1 MYKRDVIVPSKYIR
15 REKMNKRIKTFQYLD
30 LGEHESIEMIAKPN
44 SIEVVWEYPNEIS
57 TTTTDWTNIVSRNNE
72 SEMFMDSAYFHE
84 DGYITIKRFGGTRDT
99 YSIRQKPTQYTIYS
113 IVHKD
118 DILHFEDEDGNRIDF
133 DWKVFAQVKNTTRV
147 ASYTEKKVA

>member
-1 MYKRDVIVPSKYIR
+1 
-15 REKMNKRIKTFQYLD
+15 MNKHIKTFQYLD

-44 SIEVVWEYPNEIS
+44 SIEVVWEYPNKIC
-57 TTTTDWTNIVSRNNE
+57 TTTTDWTNIISRNNE

-84 DGYITIKRFGGTRDT
+84 DGYITIKRYVTKTTEASLF
-99 YSIRQKPTQYTIYS
+99 YKPFQHTIYT

-133 DWKVFAQVKNTTRV
+133 DWKVFAQVKNTTRI
-147 ASYTEKKVA
+147 ASYAGRIVRVA